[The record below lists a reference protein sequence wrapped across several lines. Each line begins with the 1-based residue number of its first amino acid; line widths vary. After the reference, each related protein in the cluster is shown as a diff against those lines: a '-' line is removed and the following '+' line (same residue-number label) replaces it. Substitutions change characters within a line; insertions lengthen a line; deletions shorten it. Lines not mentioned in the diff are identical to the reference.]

1 MDSSALAARIAANDL
16 FRERALHDPHRLLQD
31 WGLDADVLH
40 EAAQLFGTLD
50 LTDGARR
57 EGHAAL
63 FSLLAA
69 AR

>member
-1 MDSSALAARIAANDL
+1 MDAPALAARIAANEQ
-16 FRERALHDPHRLLQD
+16 FRIRAVHDPHRLLQD
-31 WGLDADVLH
+31 WRIDADVLH
-40 EAAQLFGTLD
+40 EAARVLGRLD
-50 LTDGARR
+50 VTDGVRR